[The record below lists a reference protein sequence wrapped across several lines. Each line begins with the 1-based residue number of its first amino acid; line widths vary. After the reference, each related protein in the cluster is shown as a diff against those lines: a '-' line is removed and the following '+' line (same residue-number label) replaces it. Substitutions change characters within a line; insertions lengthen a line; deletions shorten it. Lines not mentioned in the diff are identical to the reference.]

1 MSLPALPLE
10 LLLEIGK
17 LLERFGYIN
26 ALARTNK
33 RLYWHLNNHLYF
45 LDVQVTGGSALMWA
59 TQRGLRRTAWLS
71 LAEGADI
78 EALNVVTIPRPL
90 RCLGFG
96 SMSACLTPLQIA
108 LCYCAAA
115 FPF

>member
-1 MSLPALPLE
+1 
-10 LLLEIGK
+10 
-17 LLERFGYIN
+17 
-26 ALARTNK
+26 
-33 RLYWHLNNHLYF
+33 
-45 LDVQVTGGSALMWA
+45 MWA

-78 EALNVVTIPRPL
+78 EALNVVTIPRLL

-108 LCYCAAA
+108 LCYRSDSVARFIINRGAITSSSYPPELCSCTNLHIAAA
-115 FPF
+115 MGLTSTLKTLID